1 MIAINFYISNKQVI
15 WRIIPVFPQYQNE
28 KIQPVWSLYT
38 KNASI
43 DRGTSLRFL
52 IILDL
57 VSPRAACLTLGRLF
71 QFKQLMG
78 QSLDIDAEIVSGPD
92 VGYFQDN
99 RKMIIDNHCI
109 RLYQVKAESLNWPS
123 CPRTGQMQPSEPTI
137 SLEWQ
142 WEDWNWSVNIVHLFL
157 CCNWLAF

>member
-1 MIAINFYISNKQVI
+1 MQCFLNI
-15 WRIIPVFPQYQNE
+15 RIRKFNQFEV
-28 KIQPVWSLYT
+28 YT
-38 KNASI
+38 PKNASI

-57 VSPRAACLTLGRLF
+57 VSPRAASLTLGRLF

-78 QSLDIDAEIVSGPD
+78 QSLDIDAEIVSESWSGPD

-109 RLYQVKAESLNWPS
+109 RLYQVMAESLN
-123 CPRTGQMQPSEPTI
+123 
-137 SLEWQ
+137 
-142 WEDWNWSVNIVHLFL
+142 
-157 CCNWLAF
+157 